1 MKRLLA
7 PVLLMFSCIFAAA
20 ADATFTSTLESDDL
34 RAAGIE
40 GLTPAQTERL
50 NALVE
55 RYKSAEVTR
64 EVGKAVEETRAKQP
78 KRDSGDDPRRI
89 ETRIIGEFNGWRG
102 NSHIHFENGQIWR
115 PSNNESYLHHKTVK
129 DPKVV
134 LEKSTIIGY
143 WMNIDG
149 FPRVRVKRVD

>member
-7 PVLLMFSCIFAAA
+7 LVLLLFSCAFAAA
-20 ADATFTSTLESDDL
+20 ADVTFTSTLGSNELS
-34 RAAGIE
+34 AAGIDE
-40 GLTPAQTERL
+40 LTPAQVERL

-55 RYKSAEVTR
+55 RYKSVEVTR

-78 KRDSGDDPRRI
+78 KRESGDDPKRI

-115 PSNNESYLHHKTVK
+115 PSNNESYRHHKTVK

-134 LEKSTIIGY
+134 LEKSGLIGY